1 MPKGVHY
8 ACSNYI
14 YNGNCMCGGK
24 YEVDCGSRMA
34 ECHDCLDA
42 FPLNF
47 IYTCYMCKKT
57 KHCTESFGGFDYTK
71 FDMQSQDQEMETVAE
86 TLQTVTFNDTG
97 KGDSDG
103 FSVDYDDLVSADA
116 AEGAGLAEFLS
127 RPVRIHSFT
136 WNESD
141 AIGTTQTIRPWH
153 LFFNNTN
160 VKFRTN
166 NFGFIRCNLKIK
178 VMINASPFYYGSMR
192 VAYQP
197 LPTFV
202 PTTIINDAAQRW
214 FIPLSQRPGIWLSPE
229 KNEGGEMILPF
240 FYHKNWLEIQNA
252 VDFTDFGLLNFV
264 NYTQLDSANGTTGTG
279 VSIQVYAW
287 AEDVHISGP
296 SVGLAMQS
304 QDEYG
309 QGPVSRIASTVGSVA
324 GALKKIPVIGKFATA
339 TEIGAKAIGG
349 IAKLFGFTNVPVIE
363 NVMPYK
369 PNAFPPLAS
378 TEIGYPVE
386 KLTLDAKN
394 ELSIDPGVLG
404 LPAEDELAISYI
416 AQKESYLTSF
426 NWTGTDAID
435 TLKFTSLVTPWLLD
449 NDGVANQTKFY
460 MTPMAHVSYPFRHWR
475 GDIIFKFK
483 FIASKYHKGRV
494 RISFDPQ
501 GYTATNLQN
510 TVITS
515 GIVYTQIVDLETD
528 TEVEFRIPYQQ
539 AVSWLLLDDGLTD
552 KLWATGTSPGLTLDD
567 TKRNGLITLRVLT
580 VLTSPQAISSIPVQ
594 VFVRA
599 ADNFELA
606 NPSEFPSNF
615 TPFAIQSQD
624 EVMGDATTEY
634 VPERY
639 RVNFGECV
647 RSLRPLMRRSNY
659 HTTLWINGAVTDAW
673 RELLYNFTR
682 FPKYYGYDP
691 AGIDSAKGTLVPA
704 SNFPFSFN
712 QATIYNWMA
721 PAYLGQRGSTHWT
734 FNVDAP
740 GTLKQML
747 VTRRTRNWP
756 GTTISQFTNTVL
768 SQASASRSATVQVG
782 STAPGAAITN
792 QLTNAGLTVSCPN
805 YTQYKFQSTTPAR
818 VTVPASASAT
828 NDGSY
833 NDWYSLFLSSYIPPT
848 GVPNPYGNGRVCG
861 YFGVGTDFNLYWY
874 LNTPVFYIIGA
885 PAL

>member
-1 MPKGVHY
+1 
-8 ACSNYI
+8 
-14 YNGNCMCGGK
+14 
-24 YEVDCGSRMA
+24 
-34 ECHDCLDA
+34 
-42 FPLNF
+42 
-47 IYTCYMCKKT
+47 
-57 KHCTESFGGFDYTK
+57 
-71 FDMQSQDQEMETVAE
+71 
-86 TLQTVTFNDTG
+86 
-97 KGDSDG
+97 
-103 FSVDYDDLVSADA
+103 
-116 AEGAGLAEFLS
+116 
-127 RPVRIHSFT
+127 
-136 WNESD
+136 
-141 AIGTTQTIRPWH
+141 
-153 LFFNNTN
+153 
-160 VKFRTN
+160 
-166 NFGFIRCNLKIK
+166 
-178 VMINASPFYYGSMR
+178 
-192 VAYQP
+192 
-197 LPTFV
+197 
-202 PTTIINDAAQRW
+202 
-214 FIPLSQRPGIWLSPE
+214 
-229 KNEGGEMILPF
+229 
-240 FYHKNWLEIQNA
+240 
-252 VDFTDFGLLNFV
+252 
-264 NYTQLDSANGTTGTG
+264 
-279 VSIQVYAW
+279 
-287 AEDVHISGP
+287 
-296 SVGLAMQS
+296 MQS

-404 LPAEDELAISYI
+404 LPSNDELAVSYI

-426 NWTGTDAID
+426 NWLGTDAID

-501 GYTATNLQN
+501 GYAAVNLQN
-510 TVITS
+510 TTITS

-528 TEVEFRIPYQQ
+528 TEVEFRIPFQQ

-567 TKRNGLITLRVLT
+567 TRRNGLITLRVLT

-594 VFVRA
+594 VFVKA
-599 ADNFELA
+599 AENFELA

-624 EVMGDATTEY
+624 EVMGSDTTEY

-659 HTTLWINGAVTDAW
+659 TLSIANLQTASDSWQYL
-673 RELLYNFTR
+673 RYNFTR
-682 FPKYYGYDP
+682 FPRYYGYDP
-691 AGIDSAKGTLVPA
+691 AGIDSAKGKIVTGT
-704 SNFPFSFN
+704 NFPFNFA
-712 QATIYNWMA
+712 QATIYHWMA

-734 FNVDAP
+734 FNTDSTTPIKNMYVA
-740 GTLKQML
+740 
-747 VTRRTRNWP
+747 RRTRNYAQ
-756 GTTISQFTNTVL
+756 GGVTEYITSTLTQSSMNADM
-768 SQASASRSATVQVG
+768 ASLWGSA
-782 STAPGAAITN
+782 APGSALTN

-805 YTQYKFQSTTPAR
+805 YTQYRFQSTTPAR
-818 VTVPASASAT
+818 VSVPASASST

-833 NDWYSLFLSSYIPPT
+833 NDWYTYIISKFIKAT
-848 GVPNPYGNGRVCG
+848 GEQDSWRYTRTSM

-874 LNTPVFYIIGA
+874 LNAPVFYILTT
-885 PAL
+885 PVV